1 MTSDR
6 RLRESDRL
14 ASPALDGIT
23 DPDAFRKAIE
33 RHIAKRRADPE
44 FQARLQ
50 RICKED
56 RRASDCQPERHDDR
70 TTYTVRAWRLPEESQ
85 GPGEELGT
93 LTTQHRAT
101 ALDQIAEW
109 AAQLATDR
117 KPSPTPADLLP
128 EAAKALALLN
138 LRNENQFL
146 SLHDGLVFVA
156 TGTSKEVEDSR
167 A

>member
-1 MTSDR
+1 M
-6 RLRESDRL
+6 
-14 ASPALDGIT
+14 T
-23 DPDAFRKAIE
+23 DPDAFQKAIE

-56 RRASDCQPERHDDR
+56 RRPSDRQPRHHDDR

-85 GPGEELGT
+85 GPGETIGV
-93 LTTQHRAT
+93 LTTQHRQT
-101 ALDQIAEW
+101 ALDQIAGW
-109 AAQLATDR
+109 AAELATDR

-128 EAAKALALLN
+128 EAAKALALLE
-138 LRNENQFL
+138 LRNENQFI

-156 TGTSKEVEDSR
+156 TATSREVEDDLT
-167 A
+167 